1 LIEPTMGNKRV
12 LMVAYHFP
20 PLAGSS
26 GVQRTLR
33 FAQYLPRFGWEPLVL
48 TTHPRAYEQTS
59 DDLLEEIP
67 PATVVHR
74 AFALDT
80 ARHLSLFGRYPE
92 FMARPDR
99 WISWRFAAIRDGVR
113 LIETH
118 RPQVVWSTYPI
129 ATAHVI
135 GSELARRTSTPWVA
149 DFRDPM
155 AQDGYPADPRTWN
168 AFRRIEEAAMRRAT
182 LCTFTA
188 ESAVSLYRK
197 RYPAAAARL
206 ELLENGYDEAAF
218 AAAEATADAHEPLNA
233 GLLTLLHSGIVYPDE
248 RDPAPL
254 FAAVAELVRTAP
266 QTRQRL
272 RLRFRAPVHDDLL
285 RQLVAAHGLDD
296 IVEILPA
303 VSYQEALAEML
314 RADGLLVLQAANC
327 NEQIPAKLY
336 EYLRAQRP
344 ILAFVSPA
352 GDTAGLLQ
360 RAGIKTIASL
370 DDPAAIA
377 GVLRSFVDDP
387 LRGTVADGQAV
398 AGASRLEVSRR
409 LATLLD
415 ELVASAACAPASQ

>member
-1 LIEPTMGNKRV
+1 MGTKRV

-59 DDLLEEIP
+59 EDLLKNVP

-92 FMARPDR
+92 FTARPDR
-99 WISWRFAAIRDGVR
+99 WISWRFAAIRDGIR
-113 LIETH
+113 LIRIH
-118 RPQVVWSTYPI
+118 RPQVIWSTYPI

-135 GSELARRTSTPWVA
+135 GSELARRTSVPWVA

-155 AQDGYPADPRTWN
+155 AQDGYPADPRTWD
-168 AFRRIEEAAMRRAT
+168 AFRRIEEAAMRQAM

-188 ESAVSLYRK
+188 ESAVGLYRK

-218 AAAEATADAHEPLNA
+218 ATAEATANAHEPLKA

-254 FAAVAELVRTAP
+254 IAAVADLVRTDP

-272 RLRFRAPVHDDLL
+272 RLRFRAPVHDELL
-285 RQLVAAHGLDD
+285 RDLAAVHGLDD
-296 IVEILPA
+296 IIEILPA

-336 EYLRAQRP
+336 EYLRARRP
-344 ILAFVSPA
+344 ILALVSPF
-352 GDTAGLLQ
+352 GDTAGVLR
-360 RAGIKTIASL
+360 RAGVRAIASL
-370 DDPAAIA
+370 DDCAAIA
-377 GVLRSFVDDP
+377 SVLRSFVEDP
-387 LRGTVADGQAV
+387 FRGTVASEHAI

-415 ELVASAACAPASQ
+415 EIVTSTAGARGAL